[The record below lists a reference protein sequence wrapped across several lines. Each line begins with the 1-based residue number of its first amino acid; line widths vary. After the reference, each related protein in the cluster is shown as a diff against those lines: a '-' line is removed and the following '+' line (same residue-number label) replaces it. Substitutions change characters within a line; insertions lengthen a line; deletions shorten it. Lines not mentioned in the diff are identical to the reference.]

1 MNNCY
6 LCPNKCGVT
15 RSENSLG
22 VCGSTNQIKIAKYY
36 LHPFEEPCI
45 SGTKGSGTVF
55 FSGCSLKC
63 CFCQNYELSR
73 NLRGKIITT
82 HELANIFKEL
92 EDLGANNIN
101 LVTPSHYANQIIEA
115 FEIYKPKIP
124 VVYNTH
130 AYENIDT
137 LEKIDKYVDIYLPD
151 LKFFSPV
158 LSKRYTNK
166 ENYFSVASEAI
177 KFMMEKK
184 QTVIENSLMKTGV
197 IVRHLILP
205 MSSNDSIEIV
215 KWFISNRKNRA
226 KFSLMAQYTPFGN
239 IENYK
244 ELNRKITSREY
255 ERVLE
260 VLSNLDENEVF
271 IQERSSAKEDF
282 IPKWDF

>member
-1 MNNCY
+1 MNICY

-15 RSENSLG
+15 RYENSLG

-45 SGTKGSGTVF
+45 SGTNGSGTVF

-73 NLRGKIITT
+73 NLRGKVITS

-92 EDLGANNIN
+92 ENMGANNIN

-166 ENYFSVASEAI
+166 ENYFSVASDAI
-177 KFMMEKK
+177 KFMMGKK

-215 KWFISNRKNRA
+215 KWFISNRKNGA

-239 IENYK
+239 IENFK
-244 ELNRKITSREY
+244 ELNRKITGREY

-260 VLSNLDENEVF
+260 VLSTLDENDVF